1 MIKFFRKIRQKML
14 TENKFSMYLLYAVG
28 EVILVVIGILIALQI
43 NNANELNKQNKQE
56 QNYLIALKDEFNYNQ
71 SMLEKVI
78 RKNTRCADASFELLK
93 HTGPGEPQLSEIEFS
108 KLLMGAVFSEVKYLP
123 SSGVLEEIISS
134 GKLDIF
140 QNKELINHMS
150 SWSGVMEKVRFQETE
165 LTKFRIALIDL
176 SLESGNSRQLVIDSR
191 GNLFGLT
198 NSKFKNVNRHLLN
211 SVKFE
216 NAMTVFLISSRITN
230 QNYYSDLEEKI
241 KAILLIIET
250 EIK

>member
-1 MIKFFRKIRQKML
+1 ML
-14 TENKFSMYLLYAVG
+14 TENKFSKYLLYAIG

-56 QNYLIALKDEFNYNQ
+56 QNYLIALKEEFKYNQ
-71 SMLEKVI
+71 AMLEKVMSN
-78 RKNTRCADASFELLK
+78 NTRYADAVFELLN

-108 KLLMGAVFSEVKYLP
+108 KLLMGAINNEVMYLP

-140 QNKELINHMS
+140 QNKELKNLMS
-150 SWSGVMEKVRFQETE
+150 SWSGVMDKVRFQETE
-165 LTKFRIALIDL
+165 LTKYRIALIDL
-176 SLESGNSRQLVIDSR
+176 SMESGNSRQLVIDSY

-211 SVKFE
+211 SEKFE
-216 NAMTVFLISSRITN
+216 NCMTAFLISSRFAN